1 MKKFVTRDGVG
12 LKLNID
18 KDNEELIRILNNI
31 IPRLS
36 YEEIQDGEL
45 EKRLKDVELEYV
57 KLSSGEDIKKLF
69 LSNAIFNAISK
80 PPGF

>member
-18 KDNEELIRILNNI
+18 KDNEELIRILSNI

-57 KLSSGEDIKKLF
+57 KLSSGEYIKKLF

>member
-18 KDNEELIRILNNI
+18 KDNEELIRILSNI

-45 EKRLKDVELEYV
+45 EKRLKDVELEYE

>member
-18 KDNEELIRILNNI
+18 KDNEELIRILSNI